1 MLSNNL
7 SIGQQKGPSTP
18 GLGQV
23 YGNGFGLDNN
33 RSSVLFSQSAGTES
47 TVGDSMFSG
56 SILSSVG
63 GKSSILDFNNFN
75 TSGLVRRTSI
85 A

>member
-1 MLSNNL
+1 MLNTE
-7 SIGQQKGPSTP
+7 KASTP

-23 YGNGFGLDNN
+23 FNNQGFGGLEN
-33 RSSVLFSQSAGTES
+33 RSSTLFGSSLNTDS

-56 SILSSVG
+56 SILGNGSV
-63 GKSSILDFNNFN
+63 GKSSMFDFN
-75 TSGLVRRTSI
+75 TSALGRRTSI

>member
-1 MLSNNL
+1 MLSNNC

-63 GKSSILDFNNFN
+63 GKSSILGDFN
-75 TSGLVRRTSI
+75 TSGLMRERRTSI